1 MPLSS
6 REFRL
11 ALRFLLIGYVL
22 GYLGIVNTIYLIVGY
37 VIYKL
42 LGFDLKRII
51 LKLFLYSGEVWAIL
65 YNKVAEYKE
74 SPGRVSAENFNRIA
88 DRIQNF
94 EFYAKLIE
102 IENRLIEWLDRI
114 QHRRVGEIFGIDMDT
129 VQLPKSPIVSS
140 SIQILPISPQMV
152 NLPQIPVKFK
162 AT

>member
-22 GYLGIVNTIYLIVGY
+22 GYIGIINTIYIIVCY
-37 VIYKL
+37 IAYKL

-65 YNKVAEYKE
+65 YNKMAEYKE
-74 SPGRVSAENFNRIA
+74 SPRRISAESFNRIA
-88 DRIQNF
+88 DKIHNF
-94 EFYAKLIE
+94 DFYAKSIE

-114 QHRRVGEIFGIDMDT
+114 QHRRVGEIFGIDMES
-129 VQLPKSPIVSS
+129 VQLPKSPTISS
-140 SIQILPISPQMV
+140 SLQILPITPQLGS
-152 NLPQIPVKFK
+152 LPQIPVKFK